1 MPSNFRPTIT
11 PTDIL
16 VDAAVVYIGTASIGV
31 LRGDPT
37 FDPGREIRNAAEGM
51 NGARTKIKGL
61 DRTIRWNSVISGV
74 LLEFGASA
82 TPGGGNTLRYLEPGS
97 TETTPSSIVTITPNP
112 GGEFLASGD
121 YVTDLKFIKKR
132 GNATF
137 WSVRFPSAL
146 CVTWSLAGGENDE
159 GLVNFTFEARKT
171 VSALSDLEA
180 APYVIERLSALPT

>member
-1 MPSNFRPTIT
+1 MPSGFRPTVT

-16 VDAAVVYIGTASIGV
+16 VDAAVVYIGTTSIGV

-37 FDPGREIRNAAEGM
+37 FDPGREIRNADF
-51 NGARTKIKGL
+51 NGKRADVVGL
-61 DRTIRWNSVISGV
+61 DRTIRWQSIISGV

-97 TETTPSSIVTITPNP
+97 TETTPSSVVTITPNP

-137 WSVRFPSAL
+137 WSVRFAKAL
-146 CVTWSLAGGENDE
+146 CLTWSLAGGENDE
-159 GLVNFTFEARKT
+159 GLINFSFAARNA
-171 VSALSDLEA
+171 VSALSDLEK
-180 APYVIERLSALPT
+180 APYIIERLAALPT